1 MTGVNERTERSAMNG
16 TAASE
21 GLASS
26 LSQSELDRR
35 MRRRGEE
42 SRWWWMVPTL
52 YIFVLLLPI
61 YWLINMSFKTNA
73 EIVNSLTLY
82 PHEPTLHNY
91 YTIFTQSAWYS
102 GYINSITY
110 VVMNMVI
117 SVTVALP
124 AAYAFS
130 RYRFLGDKHLFFWLL
145 TNRMAPPAVFAL
157 PFFQLYS
164 AFGLIDTHIAV
175 ALAHCLFNV
184 PLAVWILEGFMSGVP
199 KEIDETAYVDG
210 YSFPRFFI
218 KIFMPLIASGIGVA
232 CFFCFMFSWVELL
245 IARTLTT
252 TAAKPIAAT
261 MTRTVSASGMDW
273 GLLAAAGVLTLIP
286 GALVIWFVR
295 NYIAKGFALGRV

>member
-1 MTGVNERTERSAMNG
+1 MTYSDNATSQTSLDA
-16 TAASE
+16 TAAM
-21 GLASS
+21 A
-26 LSQSELDRR
+26 RR
-35 MRRRGEE
+35 TRRSNAIARF
-42 SRWWWMVPTL
+42 SFLVPVI
-52 YIFVLLLPI
+52 YILLLMLPI
-61 YWLINMSFKTNA
+61 YWLMNMSFKTNT
-73 EIVNSLTLY
+73 EILGAFSLW
-82 PHEPTLHNY
+82 PRDPTIANY
-91 YTIFTQSAWYS
+91 TVIFTDPSWYK
-102 GYINSITY
+102 GYINSIIY

-117 SVTVALP
+117 SVGVALP

-184 PLAVWILEGFMSGVP
+184 PLAIWILEGFMSGVP
-199 KEIDETAYVDG
+199 KEIDETAYIDG

-218 KIFMPLIASGIGVA
+218 KIFTPLIASGIGVA
-232 CFFCFMFSWVELL
+232 AFFCFMFSWVELL
-245 IARTLTT
+245 IARTLTVT
-252 TAAKPIAAT
+252 DAKPIAAI

-273 GLLAAAGVLTLIP
+273 GVLAAAGVLTIIP